1 MRRFRTV
8 LSLAAIA
15 SATAL
20 LLSGCAAGSTAAPA
34 ASGSATGDG
43 FPVTVRS
50 ALGNAT
56 IEKKPER
63 VATWGWGATDA
74 VLALGIQPVA
84 IPADT
89 YSGGDDKM
97 PPWISDAVDKL
108 GGTKPTIL
116 DASAKEIPVE
126 ALLKTNPDVLLAPY
140 SGLTQK
146 EYDAVTAAGIP
157 VVAYPD
163 APWTTPW
170 RDVITITGKALG
182 MSAQA
187 DQLLKGLDAQ
197 VAKAAAAHP
206 EFAGTSI
213 AYVDD
218 DVDTFYLYLPS
229 DPRVEILQDL
239 GFVSP
244 PSVTALN
251 TGAGTFY
258 TTVSRE
264 NLDKIDAQV
273 LFTQAENQSTLD
285 EFLGSSRGSL
295 IPAIKKGAVAA
306 MVGAENVASVS
317 PTALTLPWALPTI
330 TEKLAAAVAKA
341 KG

>member
-1 MRRFRTV
+1 MRRLRTT
-8 LSLAAIA
+8 LGLAAIA
-15 SATAL
+15 SVTAL
-20 LLSGCAAGSTAAPA
+20 LLSGCAAGSAAPA
-34 ASGSATGDG
+34 GSDTAATDG
-43 FPVTVRS
+43 FPVTIDS
-50 ALGNAT
+50 ALGETT
-56 IEKKPER
+56 IDKKPER
-63 VATWGWGATDA
+63 IATWGWGATDA

-84 IPADT
+84 IPADN

-97 PPWISDAVDKL
+97 PPWISEAVDKL

-116 DASAKEIPVE
+116 DAVGDEIPVE
-126 ALLKTNPDVLLAPY
+126 ALLKTDPDVLLAPY

-182 MSAQA
+182 MSTQA
-187 DQLLKGLDAQ
+187 ADLLTNLDAQ
-197 VAKAAAAHP
+197 VSDAAAAHP
-206 EFAGTSI
+206 EFAGKTI

-218 DVDTFYLYLPS
+218 DVDTFYVYLPS

-239 GFVSP
+239 GFVSA
-244 PSVTALN
+244 PSVKELD
-251 TGAGTFY
+251 TGEGTFY
-258 TTVSRE
+258 TTVSQE

-273 LFTQAENQSTLD
+273 LFTQAEDQATLD
-285 EFLGSSRGSL
+285 EFLGSTRGSL
-295 IPAIKKGAVAA
+295 IPAVGTGAVAA

-330 TEKLAAAVAKA
+330 TDKLAAAVAKV
-341 KG
+341 KS